1 MDLSPSN
8 VKMIARAL
16 EMDPALVPL
25 ANDLFD
31 GFDDLGSDA
40 GQILDILESLTLP
53 CQARVLD
60 LGCGKGS
67 ACLEIAASHGLAC
80 TGVDLYPP
88 FIQAAQ
94 ARAKQA
100 KLPAYFQTGDIRD
113 PNLIEGSFDVVMM
126 LAVGDILG
134 NQSQDIELARTYC
147 RPGGYM
153 LISDGYL
160 VHKKSPTIPGFERY
174 SDRAS
179 TLRLLERHGDRLVDE
194 WGFHDDGSDDTD
206 AALLEESASTLAV
219 QHPQLALKLA
229 EFIQSQYDTLDWM
242 TEHFV
247 DCTWVL
253 QRA

>member
-1 MDLSPSN
+1 
-8 VKMIARAL
+8 MIARAL

-25 ANDLFD
+25 ANDLFAELN
-31 GFDDLGSDA
+31 DLGSDT
-40 GQILDILESLTLP
+40 GQILDILETLTLP
-53 CQARVLD
+53 AHSQVLD

-67 ACLEIAASHGLAC
+67 ACLAIAASHGFSC
-80 TGVDLYPP
+80 TGIDLYPP
-88 FIQAAQ
+88 FISAAQKYAAQ
-94 ARAKQA
+94 ANR
-100 KLPAYFQTGDIRD
+100 PAFFKAGDIRD
-113 PNLIEGSFDVVMM
+113 PDLVDSTFDVVMM

-134 NQSQDIELARTYC
+134 NQSQDIELARRYC

-174 SDRAS
+174 GDRAS
-179 TLRLLERHGDRLVDE
+179 TVRLLEKHGDRIVDE
-194 WGFHDDGSDDTD
+194 WGFHDDGSDDD
-206 AALLEESASTLAV
+206 AAHLEATASALAV
-219 QHPQLALKLA
+219 QHPHLALKLA
-229 EFIQSQYDTLDWM
+229 EFIQRQYDTLDWM